1 LLDLPTILQEQNS
14 YPGFTN
20 RILSKNANRICVA
33 YDGMEKFFP
42 KSKILLT
49 GNPVRSNLVNL
60 ISSEKSKKH
69 FDLNPRIK
77 TLVVLGGSLG
87 SERINE
93 LIKSNLDLFNELDLQ
108 VLWQCG
114 QIYYEKYKKDASNK
128 VVIKPFISKM
138 EQLYAAADFI
148 ISRAG
153 AGSISELSCVGKPIL
168 LIPSPNVTANHQ
180 YRNAHALVKENAA
193 LMVEE
198 KDLEEKFKKY
208 FLILVSDESTQQEL
222 KQNLKR
228 LSRPNAT
235 QNIIREIIQ
244 LNDN

>member
-1 LLDLPTILQEQNS
+1 MQIESVLL
-14 YPGFTN
+14 
-20 RILSKNANRICVA
+20 

-69 FDLNPRIK
+69 FDLNPKIK

-114 QIYYEKYKKDASNK
+114 QIYFEKYKKDASNK
-128 VVIKPFISKM
+128 VVIKPFYLKNGTTLCS
-138 EQLYAAADFI
+138 
-148 ISRAG
+148 SR
-153 AGSISELSCVGKPIL
+153 
-168 LIPSPNVTANHQ
+168 
-180 YRNAHALVKENAA
+180 
-193 LMVEE
+193 
-198 KDLEEKFKKY
+198 
-208 FLILVSDESTQQEL
+208 FL
-222 KQNLKR
+222 
-228 LSRPNAT
+228 
-235 QNIIREIIQ
+235 
-244 LNDN
+244 